1 MSVRI
6 ARIVNPTAEDQE
18 AELSLA
24 SPVPDLNGK
33 VIGFIDNGW
42 WSLKVTLKKVQE
54 LFEQRYNAEII
65 WRTKQGSKPT
75 SKDVLEELTQKADL
89 VVCGMAN

>member
-1 MSVRI
+1 MRVEM
-6 ARIVNPTAEDQE
+6 ARIVDPTAQDEE
-18 AELSLA
+18 TEICLA

-42 WSLKVTLKKVQE
+42 WSLKVTLRRLQE
-54 LFEQRYNAEII
+54 LFEQRYGAEII

-75 SKDVLEELTQKADL
+75 SKEVFEELTAKADL
-89 VVCGMAN
+89 VICGMAN